1 MLQVGGIM
9 ICCLPPAILNTCR
22 LQFFNTSRVKNL
34 CLVLLDLEEA
44 ERALKAEHAR
54 REQQDLKLVLS
65 LWPPTIL
72 PESLML
78 LRPLPRA

>member
-9 ICCLPPAILNTCR
+9 ICCLSPALACNLNTGR

-65 LWPPTIL
+65 LWPPT
-72 PESLML
+72 ML
-78 LRPLPRA
+78 LRPPSLLRA